1 MAPKQ
6 SSNLWYPGWR
16 VMAGGFICA
25 MLAVGGTIYVF
36 GLFVVPVS
44 EAFNLSRADANNG
57 LILNMLGMA
66 MWSPIMGKLLDRY
79 SARYI
84 MLFGAIMYA
93 CGFSIIA
100 ATTSLFYIF
109 LAIVG
114 PIAMAVTC
122 AGALAANTVTARWF
136 QQRRGRA
143 LGILAVST
151 SAGGFVMTPIFATLM
166 EQFGWRDTL
175 SIVAIAIPSCMIL
188 VIFLLIKDRPD
199 SEDIAHFDEF
209 QSSAANNNAKTNIV
223 NENIIDSD
231 QSWTFS
237 QLARSRDFW
246 FLCLGAGLLLGSDAA
261 LLATKVPYML
271 DQGISLSKAAFF
283 VSCMTASAV
292 CGKILVGILADKI
305 DIRLM
310 FGFVVACHMVLLA
323 TLIIMP
329 SYWALL
335 VVASVF
341 GVAIG
346 GVYPVWLLLTAKVFG
361 AKTYGTVIG
370 AMGIIIQPL
379 SIIAIRF
386 IGEVYD
392 RTGDYSIGFMVFAG
406 SAALSFLFIMQVRLP
421 LAKQKV

>member
-1 MAPKQ
+1 
-6 SSNLWYPGWR
+6 
-16 VMAGGFICA
+16 MAGGFICA

-44 EAFNLSRADANNG
+44 EAFDLSRADANNG

-66 MWSPIMGKLLDRY
+66 VWSPIIGKLLDRY

-84 MLFGAIMYA
+84 MSFGAIMYT

-100 ATTSLFYIF
+100 STSSLLYIG
-109 LAIVG
+109 LAIAG
-114 PIAMAVTC
+114 PIALAVTC

-151 SAGGFVMTPIFATLM
+151 SAGGFVMTPIFAALI
-166 EQFGWRDTL
+166 EQFGWREAL
-175 SIVAIAIPSCMIL
+175 SIVAIAIPCAMIL
-188 VIFLLIKDRPD
+188 TIFFLIKDRPQIQ
-199 SEDIAHFDEF
+199 DIEHSDEF
-209 QSSAANNNAKTNIV
+209 QSSAA
-223 NENIIDSD
+223 DSHDINVLSNGVDD
-231 QSWTFS
+231 QTWTFS
-237 QLARSRDFW
+237 QLARSKNFW
-246 FLCLGAGLLLGSDAA
+246 LLCLGVGLLLGSDAA

-271 DQGISLSKAAFF
+271 DQGISLSKAALF
-283 VSCMTASAV
+283 VSCITASAV
-292 CGKILVGILADKI
+292 CGKILVGVLAEKI
-305 DIRLM
+305 DIRLI
-310 FGFVVACHMVLLA
+310 FTCIVLCHIVLLM
-323 TLIIMP
+323 TLIVMP
-329 SYWALL
+329 SYWVLIS
-335 VVASVF
+335 VASAF
-341 GVAIG
+341 GIAIG

-379 SIIAIRF
+379 AIVAIRF

-406 SAALSFLFIMQVRLP
+406 FAVLSLLFIMRIRLP
-421 LAKQKV
+421 VDEQNILVERSS